1 MNRRK
6 LLMTA
11 SAAGV
16 GSLLPGC
23 FPSGPGEPGV
33 RPVTDPL
40 SGDVLMKDVEA
51 YVSFGFH
58 RSGGAGD
65 LATSD
70 WLAEHWRSLGYEV
83 EQPAFEIPNADTTLA
98 RVEIDDE
105 AFDGFAQ
112 PPMVLTPPEGITGPL
127 VMFDGSAPQKTNGSL
142 AVVHVP
148 RERGQGSPSEAYR
161 QAADQAALA
170 GALGVLVVVTSPS
183 GEVVAINTA
192 REASLPIPVLFL
204 PERYK
209 PGIEAAIGKSPARL
223 RIEGPGGVRQAR
235 NTVARYG
242 SVGPWVIVSTPQSG
256 WFTCGGERGPGIA
269 MSRAL
274 STWAVRQTLPCRWLF
289 IATSGHEWNDTGAHV
304 FHETS
309 APGPSETALW
319 LHLGASFGARSYEET
334 DAGLRALDTPNRVR
348 SFMVSEDMM
357 PFARRAFDGHPVIG
371 DPMLANPDTARGEI
385 RLVIAEGY
393 PSSAGFWG
401 GHALFHAP
409 TDDANA
415 TTPEIMEPIARA
427 LARMLEEKL
436 RTL

>member
-1 MNRRK
+1 
-6 LLMTA
+6 
-11 SAAGV
+11 
-16 GSLLPGC
+16 
-23 FPSGPGEPGV
+23 
-33 RPVTDPL
+33 
-40 SGDVLMKDVEA
+40 
-51 YVSFGFH
+51 
-58 RSGGAGD
+58 
-65 LATSD
+65 
-70 WLAEHWRSLGYEV
+70 
-83 EQPAFEIPNADTTLA
+83 
-98 RVEIDDE
+98 
-105 AFDGFAQ
+105 
-112 PPMVLTPPEGITGPL
+112 
-127 VMFDGSAPQKTNGSL
+127 
-142 AVVHVP
+142 
-148 RERGQGSPSEAYR
+148 
-161 QAADQAALA
+161 
-170 GALGVLVVVTSPS
+170 VVVTSPS